1 MIIIRIL
8 LNTTII
14 VNSIYIIIIIII
26 IFIHSIY
33 QTHIYRIY
41 DPSFHGPWWDQ
52 IAGAKRSCWMGCWGL
67 LG

>member
-14 VNSIYIIIIIII
+14 VNSIYIIIIII